1 MKLSENQELVQKL
14 SVILQDFP
22 GLEYDELSSARMENM
37 LMVKV
42 STDAKCDI
50 STAGI
55 IADKLSEFT
64 GDQFKAQ
71 PPAGSEKSTL
81 DNFSRFG
88 LFQFMPNKN
97 VRITY
102 PDRKGGKLEIDI
114 MEGMEIALNL
124 NDEDIWY
131 FAEGNELTIQF
142 NIFAQPHYH
151 KYLRSHVTQVTRD
164 DKMFHDRNLS
174 QNPIQSKQ

>member
-1 MKLSENQELVQKL
+1 MKLSENQELVRKL
-14 SVILQDFP
+14 SQILKDFP
-22 GLEYDELSSARMENM
+22 GLEYDEPNSARMENM

-50 STAGI
+50 STAGV
-55 IADKLSEFT
+55 IAEKLSEYT
-64 GDQFKAQ
+64 GDQFKVQ
-71 PPAGSEKSTL
+71 PRAGSERFTL
-81 DNFSRFG
+81 ENIRWFG
-88 LFQFMPNKN
+88 LFQFIPNKN

-102 PDRKGGKLEIDI
+102 PDRRGDKLEIDI
-114 MEGMEIALNL
+114 MEGMEMELNL

-142 NIFAQPHYH
+142 NIFAQPNYH

-164 DKMFHDRNLS
+164 DKKFQDGNLLAES
-174 QNPIQSKQ
+174 SSM

>member
-14 SVILQDFP
+14 SLILQDFP

-37 LMVKV
+37 LMIKV

-55 IADKLSEFT
+55 IAEKLSEFS
-64 GDQFKAQ
+64 GDQFKVQ
-71 PPAGSEKSTL
+71 PRTGAERFTF
-81 DNFSRFG
+81 DDIRRFG

-114 MEGMEIALNL
+114 MEGMEMALNL

-142 NIFAQPHYH
+142 NIFAQPNYH

-164 DKMFHDRNLS
+164 DKKFQDGNFLS
-174 QNPIQSKQ
+174 KSNSK

>member
-14 SVILQDFP
+14 SRILQDFP
-22 GLEYDELSSARMENM
+22 GLEYDGFSSARMENM

-50 STAGI
+50 STAGN
-55 IADKLSEFT
+55 IARKLSEST
-64 GDQFKAQ
+64 GDQYKVQ
-71 PPAGSEKSTL
+71 PRSGSEKSSL
-81 DNFSRFG
+81 DNFKGFG

-114 MEGMEIALNL
+114 MEGMEIELNL

-131 FAEGNELTIQF
+131 FAEGNELTIRF

-164 DKMFHDRNLS
+164 DKKFQDGNLF
-174 QNPIQSKQ
+174 SKSNSK